1 MYFLTCKIILF
12 YIYFQSVKYANHFHL
27 TKYSIM
33 PMFRERAALAPS
45 PELTERL
52 NASADFAQLM
62 YIRLDLNLCQLS

>member
-1 MYFLTCKIILF
+1 MYFLTCRIVLF
-12 YIYFQSVKYANHFHL
+12 NFQSVKYANHFHL

-33 PMFRERAALAPS
+33 RMFRERAPLAPS

-62 YIRLDLNLCQLS
+62 YGLD